1 MRIDF
6 DFQDLNKWDNFY
18 RFFKAVF
25 ELKMIGKVR
34 VTRTFKGYHIYSSY
48 STDPEKELT
57 LREYFGDDSIRIMYD
72 EERAK
77 KIPHL
82 FDVLYE
88 YKVAGSIKLMKGKT
102 VLIKNEE
109 YEEEEVYV

>member
-6 DFQDLNKWDNFY
+6 DFLDLSKWENFY

-25 ELKMIGKVR
+25 ELKMVGTVR
-34 VTRTFKGYHIYSSY
+34 ITKTFKGYHIHSSY
-48 STDPEKELT
+48 DTDPYKELT

-82 FDVLYE
+82 FDTLYN
-88 YKVAGSIKLMKGKT
+88 YKVAGTFKVIKGRT
-102 VLIKNEE
+102 VLIKTEE

>member
-6 DFQDLNKWDNFY
+6 DFQDLSKWDNFY
-18 RFFKAVF
+18 RFFKAVY
-25 ELKMIGKVR
+25 ELKMIGDVR
-34 VTRTFKGYHIYSSY
+34 VTKTFKGFHIYSSY
-48 STDPEKELT
+48 NTEPEKELT
-57 LREYFGDDSIRIMYD
+57 LREYFGDDQIRVMYD

-82 FDVLYE
+82 FDVLYN
-88 YKVAGSIKLMKGKT
+88 YKVAGTFKVIKGRT
-102 VLIKNEE
+102 VLVKTEE

>member
-6 DFQDLNKWDNFY
+6 DFQDLSRWDNFY
-18 RFFKAVF
+18 RFFKAVY
-25 ELKMIGKVR
+25 ELRLVGAVR
-34 VTRTFKGYHIYSSY
+34 VTKTFKGYHIYSSFD
-48 STDPEKELT
+48 TDPEKELT

-82 FDVLYE
+82 FDVLYN
-88 YKVAGSIKLMKGKT
+88 YKVAGTFKVVKGRT
-102 VLIKNEE
+102 VLVKTEE

>member
-6 DFQDLNKWDNFY
+6 DFRDLSKWENFY
-18 RFFKAVF
+18 RFFKAVN
-25 ELKMIGKVR
+25 ELRLVGAVR
-34 VTRTFKGYHIYSSY
+34 VTKTFKGYHIYSSY

-57 LREYFGDDSIRIMYD
+57 LREYFGDDTIRIMYD

-82 FDVLYE
+82 FDVLYN
-88 YKVAGSIKLMKGKT
+88 YKVAGTFKVIKGRT
-102 VLIKNEE
+102 VLVKVEE
-109 YEEEEVYV
+109 YEEEEINV

>member
-6 DFQDLNKWDNFY
+6 DFKDLSKWENFY
-18 RFFKAVF
+18 RFFKAIN
-25 ELKMIGKVR
+25 ELRLVGAVR
-34 VTRTFKGYHIYSSY
+34 VTKTFKGYHIYSTY
-48 STDPEKELT
+48 ITDPEKELT

-77 KIPHL
+77 KVPHL
-82 FDVLYE
+82 FDVLYN
-88 YKVAGSIKLMKGKT
+88 YKVAGSIRRIGRHTVFVKT
-102 VLIKNEE
+102 EE